1 MRTQF
6 LLILGAAIIVAV
18 IIATASQLNVTLN
31 EAGTDVIAVDLS
43 GLAQPK
49 QAIAAQ
55 QR

>member
-6 LLILGAAIIVAV
+6 LLILGAAIILAV
-18 IIATASQLNVTLN
+18 IIASAPQLNVTLN

-43 GLAQPK
+43 SLAKPQR
-49 QAIAAQ
+49 AIAAQ